1 MPCANCGFSGQ
12 PVNPWTCS
20 KGHQNAGQSVSCCR
34 QGCTESRP
42 PQGALADSK
51 RKVAVLE
58 RVLAETNQALEA
70 SKQALEASEQ
80 ALQAS
85 QEALATTEEALRA
98 REQALA
104 TTREELSR
112 SEQALATMR
121 EELSRSEHIFR
132 KKYDDTTLFLMP
144 DGYLYP
150 WGSIKQWIYSR
161 SYKQLPTVQQVLE
174 GDCESNLEYMKDIVF
189 SSSTHKMWGTTLK
202 QVLEGMRQVVLN
214 LECPITMSE
223 IEHPVSMPDLRVYET
238 EALIQYID
246 RKQNLGESITSPC
259 TRESW
264 GSDVDQVLQKMRTIN
279 SLETKQVALFKEEE
293 EAGVDPDRQNL
304 LQQSFDPERSSLKYA
319 SSTSFDPERSEM
331 FSEESFHSEES
342 YDSDKYRADL
352 ESLLSNAS
360 QQSLETAVLRELAT
374 TQRVSQLSD
383 PEHSESDDA
392 RSTRSTGTFYSA
404 SSAASAQNL
413 RL

>member
-1 MPCANCGFSGQ
+1 MEVA
-12 PVNPWTCS
+12 
-20 KGHQNAGQSVSCCR
+20 
-34 QGCTESRP
+34 
-42 PQGALADSK
+42 ALQRD
-51 RKVAVLE
+51 
-58 RVLAETNQALEA
+58 LAETKQALEA

-85 QEALATTEEALRA
+85 QEALVTTREELGTT
-98 REQALA
+98 QQTLA
-104 TTREELSR
+104 STREELSR

-121 EELSRSEHIFR
+121 EELFQSKQALAPNNHCQTVNIFR
-132 KKYDDTTLFLMP
+132 KDYDDTTLFLMG
-144 DGYLYP
+144 DGHIYP
-150 WGSIKQWIYSR
+150 WGSIKKWFYSR
-161 SYKQLPTVQQVLE
+161 AFPTVQEVLE
-174 GDCESNLEYMKDIVF
+174 GNCCESNQECMKNIVF
-189 SSSTHKMWGTTLK
+189 SSSTHGMWGTTLK